1 MLTQVE
7 LKMNHCLEPQTSPC
21 SLLKGTLTLKMLTF
35 LGAFVCSVLGTP
47 LAIAQDFPSKP
58 IHIIVGQGAGGGVDM
73 MTRIVA
79 QKLASNFNQTVIVEN
94 KAGAGGIIATDFVAK
109 SNPDGYNLLM
119 GPSGNMVFTPI
130 LTPKLKYSPT
140 RDFTPISMIANFPL
154 ILLVN
159 AKLPIFSVQD
169 LVNFMKSNPNKSNYG
184 GSGPLFQ
191 FSSELFKIKT
201 GTPGEF
207 IQFKSTTESINA
219 MMSGDLLMIMSDP
232 GPAMLALATGNVRA
246 LAVTAPNRL
255 PSLPNVPTM
264 AEVGLS
270 SVEFKV
276 WTALFA
282 PANTPPQVIKLL
294 ETEVNKILK
303 QADVIQ
309 AMNAMSVQA
318 QGTTSEEFSKIL
330 KEDLSRWGSVAET
343 AKIPLNP

>member
-7 LKMNHCLEPQTSPC
+7 LKMNLCLEPQTSPG

-47 LAIAQDFPSKP
+47 LATAQDFPSKP

-73 MTRIVA
+73 MTRVVA
-79 QKLASNFNQTVIVEN
+79 QKLASNFNQAVIVEN

-154 ILLVN
+154 ILLVS
-159 AKLPIFSVQD
+159 AKLPIYSVQD
-169 LVNFMKSNPNKSNYG
+169 LVNYMKSNPNKSNYG

-219 MMSGDLLMIMSDP
+219 MMSGDLLMTMSDP
-232 GPAMLALATGNVRA
+232 GPALPALATGNVRA

-270 SVEFKV
+270 GVEFKV

-282 PANTPPQVIKLL
+282 PAGTPPQVVKLL

-309 AMNAMSVQA
+309 AMSAMSVQA

-330 KEDLSRWGSVAET
+330 KDDLSRWGSVAEG

>member
-7 LKMNHCLEPQTSPC
+7 LKMNRCLEPQTSPG

-47 LAIAQDFPSKP
+47 LATAQDFPSKP

-73 MTRIVA
+73 MTRVVA
-79 QKLASNFNQTVIVEN
+79 QKLASNFNQAVIVEN

-154 ILLVN
+154 ILLVS
-159 AKLPIFSVQD
+159 AKLPIYSVQD
-169 LVNFMKSNPNKSNYG
+169 LVNYMKSNPTKSNYG

-219 MMSGDLLMIMSDP
+219 MMSGDLLMTMSDP
-232 GPAMLALATGNVRA
+232 GPALPALATGNVRA

-270 SVEFKV
+270 GVEFKV

-282 PANTPPQVIKLL
+282 PAGTPPQVVKLL

-309 AMNAMSVQA
+309 AMSAMSVQA

-330 KEDLSRWGSVAET
+330 KDDLSRWGSVAET

>member
-1 MLTQVE
+1 
-7 LKMNHCLEPQTSPC
+7 
-21 SLLKGTLTLKMLTF
+21 
-35 LGAFVCSVLGTP
+35 
-47 LAIAQDFPSKP
+47 
-58 IHIIVGQGAGGGVDM
+58 M
-73 MTRIVA
+73 MTRVVA
-79 QKLASNFNQTVIVEN
+79 QKLASNFNQAVIVEN

-154 ILLVN
+154 ILLVS
-159 AKLPIFSVQD
+159 AKLPIYSVQD
-169 LVNFMKSNPNKSNYG
+169 LVNYMKSNPNKSNYG

-219 MMSGDLLMIMSDP
+219 MMSGDLLMTMSDP
-232 GPAMLALATGNVRA
+232 GPALPALATGNVRA

-270 SVEFKV
+270 GVEFKV

-282 PANTPPQVIKLL
+282 PAGTPPQVVKLL

-309 AMNAMSVQA
+309 AMSAMSVQA

-330 KEDLSRWGSVAET
+330 KDDLSRWGSVAET

>member
-1 MLTQVE
+1 MKHPSIKVLALFKLMSAMV
-7 LKMNHCLEPQTSPC
+7 LNL
-21 SLLKGTLTLKMLTF
+21 SLSF
-35 LGAFVCSVLGTP
+35 EAC
-47 LAIAQDFPSKP
+47 AQEFPSKP

-73 MTRIVA
+73 MTRVVA
-79 QKLASNFNQTVIVEN
+79 QKLSANLNQGVIVEN
-94 KAGAGGIIATDFVAK
+94 KVGAGGIIASEYVAR

-140 RDFTPISMIANFPL
+140 KDFTPISMVTHFPL

-159 AKLPIFSVQD
+159 AKLPIHNVQD
-169 LVNFMKSNPNKSNYG
+169 LVNYMKANPNKSNYG

-191 FSSELFKIKT
+191 FASELFKIKT

-232 GPAMLALATGNVRA
+232 GPALPALATGNVRA
-246 LAVTAPNRL
+246 LAVTAPTRL
-255 PSLPNVPTM
+255 ASLPNVPTM

-270 SVEFKV
+270 GVEFKV

-282 PANTPPQVIKLL
+282 PSGTPANVVKLL
-294 ETEVNKILK
+294 ETEVNKVLK

-309 AMNAMSVQA
+309 AMNSMSVQA
-318 QGTTSEEFSKIL
+318 LGTTSEEFSKLL
-330 KEDLSRWGSVAET
+330 KEDLQRWTSVAET
-343 AKIPLNP
+343 AKISTQP

>member
-1 MLTQVE
+1 MKKAI
-7 LKMNHCLEPQTSPC
+7 LKVIPLLSALFMGSSP
-21 SLLKGTLTLKMLTF
+21 F
-35 LGAFVCSVLGTP
+35 LASQ
-47 LAIAQDFPSKP
+47 AQEFPSKP

-73 MTRIVA
+73 MTRVIA
-79 QKLASNFNQTVIVEN
+79 QKLSANLNQSVIVEN
-94 KAGAGGIIATDFVAK
+94 KAGAGGIIATEFVAK

-130 LTPKLKYSPT
+130 LMPKLKYSPT
-140 RDFTPISMIANFPL
+140 KDFTPISMIANFPL

-159 AKLPIFSVQD
+159 TKVPIQNVQD
-169 LVNFMKSNPNKSNYG
+169 LVSFMKANPNKSNYG

-219 MMSGDLLMIMSDP
+219 MMSGDLLMTMSDP
-232 GPAMLALATGNVRA
+232 GPALPALQTGNVRA
-246 LAVTAPNRL
+246 LAVTAPTRL

-270 SVEFKV
+270 GVEFKV

-282 PANTPPQVIKLL
+282 PVGTPAHVVKFL
-294 ETEVNKILK
+294 ETEVNKVLR

-309 AMNAMSVQA
+309 AMNIMSVQA
-318 QGTTSEEFSKIL
+318 SGTTSEEFSKIL
-330 KEDLSRWGSVAET
+330 KDDLFKWGQVAET
-343 AKIPLNP
+343 AKISIPSP

>member
-1 MLTQVE
+1 MLNQVE
-7 LKMNHCLEPQTSPC
+7 LKMNRCLEPQTPPG

-47 LAIAQDFPSKP
+47 LATAQDFPSKP

-73 MTRIVA
+73 MTRVVA
-79 QKLASNFNQTVIVEN
+79 QKLASNFNQAVIVEN

-154 ILLVN
+154 ILLVS
-159 AKLPIFSVQD
+159 AKLPIYSVQD
-169 LVNFMKSNPNKSNYG
+169 LVNYMKSNPNKSNYG

-219 MMSGDLLMIMSDP
+219 MMSGDLLMTMSDP
-232 GPAMLALATGNVRA
+232 GPALPALATGNVRA

-270 SVEFKV
+270 GVEFKV

-282 PANTPPQVIKLL
+282 PAGTPPQVVKLL

-309 AMNAMSVQA
+309 AMSAMSVQA

-330 KEDLSRWGSVAET
+330 KDDLSRWGSVAET

>member
-1 MLTQVE
+1 MKNTFIKVLPLLST
-7 LKMNHCLEPQTSPC
+7 LLMALAPC
-21 SLLKGTLTLKMLTF
+21 VDAT
-35 LGAFVCSVLGTP
+35 
-47 LAIAQDFPSKP
+47 AQEFPSKP

-73 MTRIVA
+73 MTRVIA
-79 QKLASNFNQTVIVEN
+79 QKLSVNLSHAVIVEN
-94 KAGAGGIIATDFVAK
+94 KAGAGGIIASEFVAK
-109 SNPDGYNLLM
+109 SSPDGYNLLM

-130 LTPKLKYSPT
+130 LMPKLKYSPT
-140 RDFTPISMIANFPL
+140 KDFIPISMIANFPL

-159 AKLPIFSVQD
+159 AKLPIQNMQD
-169 LVNFMKSNPNKSNYG
+169 LINFMKANPSKSNYG

-191 FSSELFKIKT
+191 FSSELFKLKT

-219 MMSGDLLMIMSDP
+219 MMSGDLLMTMSDP
-232 GPAMLALATGNVRA
+232 GPALPALQTGKVRA
-246 LAVTAPNRL
+246 MAVTAPSRM

-282 PANTPPQVIKLL
+282 PAGTPANVVKIL
-294 ETEVNKILK
+294 ETEVNKVLR

-309 AMNAMSVQA
+309 AMNIMSVQA
-318 QGTTSEEFSKIL
+318 SGTTSEEFSKIL
-330 KEDLSRWGSVAET
+330 REDLQKWGQVAET
-343 AKIPLNP
+343 AKISLPAP

>member
-1 MLTQVE
+1 MIPMKRPSAQFHPLFTFSRLQRWSSRVSLMGML
-7 LKMNHCLEPQTSPC
+7 
-21 SLLKGTLTLKMLTF
+21 
-35 LGAFVCSVLGTP
+35 LGLGVYHASTW
-47 LAIAQDFPSKP
+47 AQDYPSKP
-58 IHIIVGQGAGGGVDM
+58 IHIVVGPAAGGGVDM
-73 MTRIVA
+73 MTRVVA
-79 QKLASNFNQTVIVEN
+79 QKLSANLNQAVIVEN
-94 KAGAGGIIATDFVAK
+94 KAGAGGIIASEFVAK
-109 SNPDGYNLLM
+109 SSPDGYNLLM

-130 LTPKLKYSPT
+130 LMPKLKYSPT
-140 RDFTPISMIANFPL
+140 KDFTPISMITNFPL

-159 AKLPIFSVQD
+159 AKLPIHNVQD
-169 LVNFMKSNPNKSNYG
+169 LVNFMKNNPNKSNYG

-219 MMSGDLLMIMSDP
+219 MMSGDLLMVMSDP
-232 GPAMLALATGNVRA
+232 GPALPALATGNVRA

-270 SVEFKV
+270 GVEFKV

-282 PANTPPQVIKLL
+282 PAGTPPSVIKLL
-294 ETEVNKILK
+294 ETEINKILK

-309 AMNAMSVQA
+309 AMNLMSVQA
-318 QGTTSEEFSKIL
+318 SGTTSEEFSKLL
-330 KEDLSRWGSVAET
+330 KEDLARWSSVAEA
-343 AKIPLNP
+343 AKISVSP